1 MYLSKLERKRIITA
15 YGFENLMER
24 DHYQV
29 EPDVW
34 VYLFHD
40 TDDKKYVLIIADYID
55 CYYEVFPH
63 LLRFDNGEFKKIDF
77 VLQREIPIKN
87 NSLLEKIHVN
97 TILFE
102 YTD

>member
-1 MYLSKLERKRIITA
+1 MAA
-15 YGFENLMER
+15 YGYEDFKED

-34 VYLFHD
+34 VYLFRD
-40 TDDKKYVLIIADYID
+40 TNDKRYVLIVADHID
-55 CYYEVFPH
+55 YYYDSFPH

-77 VLQREIPIKN
+77 VLQRELPIKDQ
-87 NSLLEKIHVN
+87 SLANKIHAN

-102 YTD
+102 YTS